1 MHLGKSF
8 EIDQKSGVD
17 NILTPLTVQ
26 SHENELS
33 LHISPCGDWWLG
45 TEIYAAKHNPSGYVR
60 SIKLPEGFDEHDHS
74 LDSLPESK
82 FLAMYDTGFLDACIP
97 TSKLAKDASSLGKSA
112 SPSEIG

>member
-82 FLAMYDTGFLDACIP
+82 FLAMRDWN
-97 TSKLAKDASSLGKSA
+97 
-112 SPSEIG
+112 